1 MSMSKV
7 FAHRT
12 NASRAARAA
21 GIAKAPLIA
30 VAGGYCFE
38 LHDATRAA
46 SATEPVAPAG
56 WDTVEGGAKTV
67 EQWEADAPLSGVT
80 RAQLECES
88 GTAYEG
94 ADEPFDPNE
103 PDVPDARAAH
113 TVVNGAPR
121 EMTNEECAAIS
132 RTEASLERID
142 TVLAVAEADKE
153 EADRAFADISSY
165 ASERVCNGTR
175 KPKRLPK
182 AAKAPKPAKRT
193 KAPRKARAVVEGPT
207 KRGTKAYADRMA
219 ARRRAGMNKRGITEL
234 VIKEIR
240 TRWTPTS
247 ALLKMTGW
255 QPTTLRG
262 VLSLYAKK
270 EGIEIKGET
279 RDGER
284 YYLVAR

>member
-1 MSMSKV
+1 MLSKV
-7 FAHRT
+7 YSHRT

-38 LHDATRAA
+38 LPNSLGEGAVKAA
-46 SATEPVAPAG
+46 QLAALNDPAGVPVVAP
-56 WDTVEGGAKTV
+56 WHSVEGGAKTV

-113 TVVNGAPR
+113 TVVNGESR

-132 RTEASLERID
+132 RTEASLERLD
-142 TVLAVAEADKE
+142 TALAVAEANTAKQ
-153 EADRAFADISSY
+153 
-165 ASERVCNGTR
+165 TR
-175 KPKRLPK
+175 RRREK
-182 AAKAPKPAKRT
+182 AADKPKPAKRT
-193 KAPRKARAVVEGPT
+193 KAARKARAVVDGPT
-207 KRGTKAYADRMA
+207 KRGTKAYDDKLA

>member
-1 MSMSKV
+1 MLSKV
-7 FAHRT
+7 YAHRT

-21 GIAKAPLIA
+21 GLTKAPLIA
-30 VAGGYCFE
+30 VAGGYQFE
-38 LHDATRAA
+38 LPGHVWKDESEA
-46 SATEPVAPAG
+46 PVPAG

-67 EQWEADAPLSGVT
+67 EEWEADDPTCPHAQPLH
-80 RAQLECES
+80 QDCFKC
-88 GTAYEG
+88 
-94 ADEPFDPNE
+94 DENE

-113 TVVNGAPR
+113 TVVNG
-121 EMTNEECAAIS
+121 ES
-132 RTEASLERID
+132 RIIANVEASLERLDAALARAGEVEATLTD
-142 TVLAVAEADKE
+142 TVFAKPTRQR
-153 EADRAFADISSY
+153 RA
-165 ASERVCNGTR
+165 
-175 KPKRLPK
+175 K
-182 AAKAPKPAKRT
+182 AAKAADKPKLIKTKRKD
-193 KAPRKARAVVEGPT
+193 KAPLIDGAT
-207 KRGTKAYADRMA
+207 KRGTKAYADKMA